1 MAPVLLTKRIEFAA
15 SHRYHNPRWDA
26 GTNRAAF
33 GACNNPH
40 GHGHN
45 YLVEVTVGGDVDP
58 VTGMVVNLYD
68 LKQVLEQV
76 LIEFDHKHL
85 NLDTPYF
92 ATLIPTTENIA
103 RVLWRLLSQHPEIG
117 ELTKL
122 TLYEDEDLSAVIAPA
137 DMQAEPGSA
146 LVSRRYR
153 FSSGHDLRAAG
164 VSGPERDSLYG
175 GCHSGD
181 SHGHDYTLEVA
192 VTGLIDADTGMVTD
206 LAALDRLVADRVV
219 SRFDGR
225 QLAGGPLMGGGPPTG
240 ERLAR
245 AIWRTLAPAI
255 PKGRLQRVA
264 LVDGHGRAF
273 ECREEAQAPTR

>member
-1 MAPVLLTKRIEFAA
+1 MATVLLTKRIEFAA

-26 GTNRAAF
+26 GRNRAVF

-45 YLVEVTVGGDVDP
+45 YLLEVTIGGDVDP

-68 LKQVLEQV
+68 LKQVLEEV
-76 LIEFDHKHL
+76 LVAFDHKHL

-92 ATLIPTTENIA
+92 TALIPTTENIA

-117 ELTKL
+117 ELTKIA
-122 TLYEDEDLSAVIAPA
+122 LYEDEDLSAAITPA

-153 FSSGHDLRAAG
+153 FSSGHDLRAAD
-164 VSGPERDSLYG
+164 VSGPARASLYG
-175 GCHSGD
+175 TCHSGD
-181 SHGHDYTLEVA
+181 GHGHDYTLEVA
-192 VTGLIDADTGMVTD
+192 VGGMIDADTGMVTD
-206 LAALDRLVADRVV
+206 LAALDGIVTDQVV
-219 SRFDGR
+219 RRFDGR
-225 QLAGGPLMGGGPPTG
+225 QLADGPLMGGGPPTG

-255 PKGRLQRVA
+255 PKGRLHRVA
-264 LVDGHGRAF
+264 LMDGQGRAF
-273 ECREEAQAPTR
+273 ECREEAQARSR